1 MPNNRKKHILA
12 LDIGGTKSAAAIF
25 DPDFNLLGDSKIP
38 TQAEEEPD
46 TVFDRILRMTDCL
59 IGRCGIQPNALCGV
73 GVGCAGHVDIESG
86 IIHYAL
92 NLPDWDGFP
101 LGDKLQNRF
110 DAPVFVENDAN
121 AAALAELRFGAGRG
135 YKNIIYITVSTG
147 IGSGLI
153 MDGKL
158 WRGSNFAA
166 GDFGHMILAQEGPE
180 CSCGGRGCL
189 EALASG
195 TAIAERAQ
203 REARRQPDSLLTRIL
218 ADNNAFLTAKDV
230 VEAVRDGDSLASAIL
245 RDAAFHI
252 GLGITSA
259 IHLLNP
265 EIIIIGGGLAQ
276 AGDLL
281 LDSIRRTVAE
291 RAQKHLAEFVQ
302 IVPAE
307 LGSRAGLYGA
317 LCVAAE
323 GCRS

>member
-1 MPNNRKKHILA
+1 MNSNLSSSAPNSGRYAGHKCRTTKKHILA

-25 DPDFNLLGDSKIP
+25 DADFNLLDDSKIP

-46 TVFDRILRMTDCL
+46 TVFDRILHMTECL

-73 GVGCAGHVDIESG
+73 GAGCAGHVDIESG

-92 NLPDWDGFP
+92 NLPGWDGFP
-101 LGDKLQNRF
+101 LGDKLRKRF
-110 DAPVFVENDAN
+110 GVPVFVDNDAN
-121 AAALAELRFGAGRG
+121 AAAMAELRFGAGRG

-158 WRGSNFAA
+158 WRGTNFAA

-189 EALASG
+189 E
-195 TAIAERAQ
+195 
-203 REARRQPDSLLTRIL
+203 
-218 ADNNAFLTAKDV
+218 
-230 VEAVRDGDSLASAIL
+230 ASAIL

-281 LDSIRRTVAE
+281 LDRIRRTVAE

-302 IVPAE
+302 IVPSE